1 MKSLNNRY
9 RPPRMQYKLDDWAK
23 KKNDRLKASEA
34 SEASEISR
42 GPKSKKNKRTHGL

>member
-23 KKNDRLKASEA
+23 KKNDRLKASDLP
-34 SEASEISR
+34 R
-42 GPKSKKNKRTHGL
+42 GLKSKKNKRTHGQ